1 MCSAA
6 KNHNGM
12 NFSVAKY
19 KILNRAIC
27 FFMKPEKIVE
37 VCPVCGSADLY
48 YEAGGYTGKIYHCKN
63 CDYMGALIV
72 EADEEMAAAIKDD
85 YEHKK
90 QAV

>member
-1 MCSAA
+1 MSL
-6 KNHNGM
+6 
-12 NFSVAKY
+12 SVSSVRPSSSTSPAGTSPANSCG
-19 KILNRAIC
+19 LLEAGS
-27 FFMKPEKIVE
+27 

-72 EADEEMAAAIKDD
+72 EADEEMAGAIKDD

-90 QAV
+90 HTA